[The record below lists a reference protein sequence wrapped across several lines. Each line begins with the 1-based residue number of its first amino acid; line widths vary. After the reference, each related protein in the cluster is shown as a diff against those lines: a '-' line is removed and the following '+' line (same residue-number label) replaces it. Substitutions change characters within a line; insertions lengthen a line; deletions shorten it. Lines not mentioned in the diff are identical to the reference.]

1 MIEKRSSRRF
11 SDLIRQIQESPG
23 FKVEELKVEIAEQ
36 IYLAMERNK
45 ISNSELARRMGKSR
59 AYITKILRG
68 NVNFTLETLVAISN
82 ALQMDIKFEF
92 TARPVA
98 SEGVR
103 ILTPVNHQGTR
114 KPALCR

>member
-1 MIEKRSSRRF
+1 MIEKRLSSRF
-11 SDLIRQIQESPG
+11 AELMRQVHDSPT
-23 FKVEELKVEIAEQ
+23 FKIEGLKVEIAEQ

-98 SEGVR
+98 SEDVR